1 MKPYKAFFSMDCMD
15 ANIEGLTYGYTW
27 NGWACPYFTY
37 ENALKLAELMPDF
50 RMTYNQETDSFIAN
64 SDDQYQ
70 DNEEFFSKVIDG
82 VKYYGIGNCSW
93 CWFEFDN
100 KDGE

>member
-15 ANIEGLTYGYTW
+15 ENIEGLTYGNTW

-50 RMTYNQETDSFIAN
+50 NMSYDSKTDTFIAN
-64 SDDQYQ
+64 TDDGFETS
-70 DNEEFFSKVIDG
+70 EEFPAKVIDG
-82 VKYYGIGNCSW
+82 VKYYGIGNMSW
-93 CWFEFDN
+93 CWYEFN
-100 KDGE
+100 LNDGE